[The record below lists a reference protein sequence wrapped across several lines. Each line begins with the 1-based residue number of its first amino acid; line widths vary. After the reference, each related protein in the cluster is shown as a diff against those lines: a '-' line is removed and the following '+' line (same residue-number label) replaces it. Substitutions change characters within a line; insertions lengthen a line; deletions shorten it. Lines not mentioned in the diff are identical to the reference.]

1 VCVCVLLVGIANE
14 KVMSMSTVVSS
25 SLTGQRA
32 LQQQQQ
38 QQQRQLS
45 DDRYNRISITEYPL
59 VPSQILCLDHKA
71 TGKASNT
78 TGSTGTAE
86 QHVGIAIYKVMKVRL

>member
-1 VCVCVLLVGIANE
+1 MCVVANE

-32 LQQQQQ
+32 LQQQQ

-59 VPSQILCLDHKA
+59 VPSQILCVDNKA
-71 TGKASNT
+71 TGKSSDT
-78 TGSTGTAE
+78 TGSTSTAG
-86 QHVGIAIYKVMKVRL
+86 QHVGVAIYKVMKVRW